1 MTLPLSL
8 CPCTQ
13 RPLLRHLVL
22 TFWSLL
28 PPSLRGHGLLRLLDG
43 VRALAAAQARA
54 LHEDTPGAGPLPNT
68 HK

>member
-1 MTLPLSL
+1 
-8 CPCTQ
+8 
-13 RPLLRHLVL
+13 LLRHLVL